1 MPTSR
6 LSRLARNQEDCAN
19 KKSPASTATLVPNRV
34 FTVIFPAR
42 SRPASFRIRVSKEE
56 TFQQWIPQSMKG
68 NHSNMLRGLNKR

>member
-42 SRPASFRIRVSKEE
+42 STSTLRACRVLVKGESVQHRIL
-56 TFQQWIPQSMKG
+56 QSIKG
-68 NHSNMLRGLNKR
+68 